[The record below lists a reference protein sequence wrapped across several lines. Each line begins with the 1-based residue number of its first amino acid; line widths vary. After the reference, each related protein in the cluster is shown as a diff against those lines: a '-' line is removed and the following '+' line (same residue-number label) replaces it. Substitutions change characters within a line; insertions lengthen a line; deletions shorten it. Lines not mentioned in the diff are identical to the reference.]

1 MKELRGSAT
10 ADVTASPEEC
20 LALLQDIERYP
31 SWYPDVVRR
40 VEIVRPAEAGAPIR
54 ARTTV
59 HLGIGPIRR
68 DFNLLMEVR
77 SETGR
82 IIRLARVKD
91 ETSDAEELSATWRID
106 DGSPA
111 GRTRLTVE
119 VSARLEVPR
128 LLPLHGLGDAVARDF
143 AAAAAQALSRR

>member
-1 MKELRGSAT
+1 MKELRGNAT
-10 ADVTASPEEC
+10 SEVAASPEEC

-40 VEIVRPAEAGAPIR
+40 VTVVRPAGVGAPVA

-68 DFNLLMEVR
+68 DFNLLMEVS
-77 SETGR
+77 SEAGR

-91 ETSDAEELSATWRID
+91 GTSDAEELSATWRID
-106 DGSPA
+106 DGSR

-119 VSARLEVPR
+119 VSARLEGPR

-143 AAAAAQALSRR
+143 VSAAARALNGR